1 MYTILIFSGMLSIL
15 SIFMFFGN
23 AFSSSLNG
31 INMFQVGNIFLL
43 IWQILIM
50 VVALIA
56 IFVAI
61 KIHLEDFKESTGAAI
76 AAISCIMSFI
86 AAICSFCYVPLCGV
100 SGAGLGV
107 GPILYAITHIIIFIV
122 SLAGLYNFNSKRPVQ
137 KYGSSYKKGLNN
149 ESNNGQPYNPVTG
162 KPLSNKPQA
171 KVTSTKPATE
181 KDNLTEN
188 EKADLILKYK
198 KMLDDGIINQEEF
211 DKKKKDLLS

>member
-1 MYTILIFSGMLSIL
+1 MYKILIFSGILSIL
-15 SIFMFFGN
+15 SIFMFFGSAPSYVN
-23 AFSSSLNG
+23 MFKAG
-31 INMFQVGNIFLL
+31 INFLL

-50 VVALIA
+50 IVALIA
-56 IFVAI
+56 IFVAV
-61 KIHLEDFKESTGAAI
+61 KIHLEDFKESTGVAI
-76 AAISCIMSFI
+76 AVISLIMSFV
-86 AAICSFCYVPLCGV
+86 ALICAFCYIPLCGMGGP
-100 SGAGLGV
+100 GAHLGV
-107 GPILYAITHIIIFIV
+107 GPILYAVTHIIISII
-122 SLAGLYNFNSKRPVQ
+122 LLIGLYNFSSKRPVQ
-137 KYGSSYKKGLNN
+137 KNGSSFNKGT
-149 ESNNGQPYNPVTG
+149 NNGQPYNPVTG